1 MQLEK
6 QICSLEQSKKLK
18 ELGVIQQDA
27 NFYWGK
33 DLTKGTKSKMIL
45 HSNSDVLLNMA
56 FIDKYTLPKI
66 KLSIWIKEKN
76 LIAAFTVAELGIM
89 LPEYYP
95 SWRFTFKKAKKW
107 LSTVIIKDK
116 VKDGKTVTTANE
128 FDRYADTEA
137 QARAI
142 ILIDLLKNE
151 VISVKD
157 VNKRLI
163 KK

>member
-1 MQLEK
+1 MKLET
-6 QICSLEQSKKLK
+6 QVASFEQSKKLK
-18 ELGVIQQDA
+18 ELGVVQDA
-27 NFYWGK
+27 NFFWGK
-33 DLTKGTKSKMIL
+33 DLTKSTTKMMLYSKNDI
-45 HSNSDVLLNMA
+45 LLNMA
-56 FIDKYTLPKI
+56 LIDKYIVPK
-66 KLSIWIKEKN
+66 LNLNIWLKEKN
-76 LIAAFTVAELGIM
+76 LFAAFTVAELGIM

-151 VISVKD
+151 VINVKD
-157 VNKRLI
+157 VNNRLI

>member
-1 MQLEK
+1 MQLEN
-6 QICSLEQSKKLK
+6 QVCSLEQSKKLK
-18 ELGVIQQDA
+18 QLGVVQQDA

-45 HSNSDVLLNMA
+45 HSKSDVLLNMA

-95 SWRFTFKKAKKW
+95 SWRFTFKKSKRW
-107 LSTVIIKDK
+107 VSTVITKDK
-116 VKDGKTVTTANE
+116 VKDGNTVTTVNE